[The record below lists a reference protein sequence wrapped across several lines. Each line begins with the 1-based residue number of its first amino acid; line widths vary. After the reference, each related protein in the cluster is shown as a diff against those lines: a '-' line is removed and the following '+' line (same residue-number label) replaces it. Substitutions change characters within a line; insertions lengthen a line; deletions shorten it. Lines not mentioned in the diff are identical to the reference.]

1 MEASFKGHIDIVKM
15 LIKANVQIN
24 TQKMVNMCIY
34 ALLIS

>member
-1 MEASFKGHIDIVKM
+1 MEASFKGHIKM